1 MSILIMF
8 FLFKVNA
15 TKTPVVQTTA
25 APATTTTA
33 TTTTTTT
40 TTAAPVVDDTF
51 ANTTIVFNNPAE
63 LNETLKLPIH
73 PFDLAKRPAE
83 VVNDTVVLG
92 GAAKPAAPVKET
104 AKTPGKHS
112 CLLRS
117 NVRNRKI

>member
-1 MSILIMF
+1 MVILIMLL
-8 FLFKVNA
+8 LFKVNA
-15 TKTPVVQTTA
+15 TKAPVVQTTA
-25 APATTTTA
+25 APAATTA
-33 TTTTTTT
+33 TTTVT
-40 TTAAPVVDDTF
+40 TTAAPVADDTF

-83 VVNDTVVLG
+83 VVNNTVVLG

-112 CLLRS
+112 CLLRF
-117 NVRNRKI
+117 N